1 MPSLEYIILGYVC
14 PSLGIVMASATFA
27 APIQALRQA
36 IARGSLGDLNPL
48 PWAFMTGNCLGW
60 VAYSF
65 LKNDLFVFFANAPSL
80 VLSIWLN
87 MGAVKLQYREQFQSW
102 QQATETVV
110 ADSSLMLS
118 CHQQNE
124 ESNNTSRE
132 REQFNNDGLHADFAV
147 VVNPTQSSFSSHEKW
162 VLYIVTVWI
171 IVLSSVGLTTSMSR
185 DQQTQMIGLV
195 VNANL
200 IFFYAGPL
208 ATVATV
214 FREGSSS
221 TLHIPT
227 VGMTVANTSF
237 WMAYGFV
244 IFDPYIIIP
253 NGIGFVLGLIQLS
266 LCLLFP
272 RHKSDAPEMQ
282 LISGHDE
289 NEEYRDEPV
298 IT

>member
-1 MPSLEYIILGYVC
+1 
-14 PSLGIVMASATFA
+14 
-27 APIQALRQA
+27 
-36 IARGSLGDLNPL
+36 
-48 PWAFMTGNCLGW
+48 
-60 VAYSF
+60 
-65 LKNDLFVFFANAPSL
+65 
-80 VLSIWLN
+80 

-102 QQATETVV
+102 QQATETVA

-118 CHQQNE
+118 CNQQNE
-124 ESNNTSRE
+124 ESNNTNSRE
-132 REQFNNDGLHADFAV
+132 REQFNDDGLHSDFAV
-147 VVNPTQSSFSSHEKW
+147 VVNNPTQSSFSSHEKW

-171 IVLSSVGLTTSMSR
+171 IVLSSVGLSTSMSR
-185 DQQTQMIGLV
+185 EQQTQMIGLV

-253 NGIGFVLGLIQLS
+253 NGIGFALGLIQLS

-272 RHKSDAPEMQ
+272 RTKSNAPAMQ
-282 LISGHDE
+282 LISDHDE
-289 NEEYRDEPV
+289 NEEYRDEHV

>member
-1 MPSLEYIILGYVC
+1 
-14 PSLGIVMASATFA
+14 
-27 APIQALRQA
+27 
-36 IARGSLGDLNPL
+36 
-48 PWAFMTGNCLGW
+48 

-102 QQATETVV
+102 QQATETV

-118 CHQQNE
+118 SNQNE
-124 ESNNTSRE
+124 ESNNTRE
-132 REQFNNDGLHADFAV
+132 TEQFNDDRLHADFAV
-147 VVNPTQSSFSSHEKW
+147 VVNPAQSSFSSHEKW

-171 IVLSSVGLTTSMSR
+171 IVLSYMGLSTSMSR
-185 DQQTQMIGLV
+185 EQQTNMIGLV

-200 IFFYAGPL
+200 VFFYAGPL

-214 FREGSSS
+214 FRERSSS

-227 VGMTVANTSF
+227 VGMTVTNTSF

-253 NGIGFVLGLIQLS
+253 NGIGFMLGLIQLS